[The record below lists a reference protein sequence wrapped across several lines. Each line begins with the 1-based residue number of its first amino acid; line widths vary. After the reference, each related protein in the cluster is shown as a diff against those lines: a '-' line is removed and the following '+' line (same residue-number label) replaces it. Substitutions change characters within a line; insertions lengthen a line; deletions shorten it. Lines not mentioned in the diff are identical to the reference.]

1 MLDLPEVIKREI
13 VTLSEV
19 KKILETI
26 PVDEMDQIQRW
37 TFDYSKKFSKVDYEH
52 GKEMVDRLVAEG
64 DLTNEESV
72 ELVNVMPRSIE
83 ELRAFTF
90 GWKKLIVTEKLEK
103 IKSILLSKS
112 ENNGDEQLQSQVE
125 S

>member
-1 MLDLPEVIKREI
+1 MPEVIKREI

-37 TFDYSKKFSKVDYEH
+37 TSDYSKKFSKVEYEPA
-52 GKEMVDRLVAEG
+52 KEMVDKLASEG

-112 ENNGDEQLQSQVE
+112 KEEAEVVKSSSNVE

>member
-1 MLDLPEVIKREI
+1 LDLTEVIKREI

-19 KKILETI
+19 KRILETL

-37 TFDYSKKFSKVDYEH
+37 TFDYSKKFSKVEFEH
-52 GKEMVDRLVAEG
+52 AKEMVDKLVSEG

-103 IKSILLSKS
+103 IKSILVSKS
-112 ENNGDEQLQSQVE
+112 KDQEEVKKTSSDFE